1 MAKFPLRM
9 NGVDVYDIDALK
21 KNFDIQTLVDN
32 RTKLAG
38 WLKGADEEELVQ
50 KVKALSHD
58 LSNGGWLDAVAPIL
72 GIEAELAHA
81 RELIAEK
88 QREEEARK
96 QREAE
101 ARRQREEEAR
111 RRREEEERKQ
121 REAEKTR
128 QAQREVKKMTSEEI
142 SLLQEAMKHAEKNGT
157 VESVEDLAFALKNWA
172 YFAVVG
178 ELAEQ
183 VKEIL
188 SLSQE
193 DWVKMIDAL
202 YDTEGDEFDRKDRL
216 LALRDL
222 RSIKI
227 LSGKGIQFAIS
238 CCASDNGEI
247 LLGLSSCTLLDE
259 GDDIVLLESEYL
271 YAEETCLTCSSWEG
285 DRFHLDLKGYCPKW
299 KGEVFP
305 SSPCSQWKRCLTFHL
320 GKVIASILN

>member
-38 WLKGADEEELVQ
+38 WLKGADEEELAQ

-88 QREEEARK
+88 EREEE
-96 QREAE
+96 E
-101 ARRQREEEAR
+101 RRQREEEAR
-111 RRREEEERKQ
+111 RQRVEEARKQREEEAPKQREEEERRQ

-128 QAQREVKKMTSEEI
+128 QAQLEVEKMTSEEI

-157 VESVEDLAFALKNWA
+157 VESVEDLAFALKNWR

-227 LSGKGIQFAIS
+227 LSGKGIQFAVS

-259 GDDIVLLESEYL
+259 GDDIVLLESTYL
-271 YAEETCLTCSSWEG
+271 YAE
-285 DRFHLDLKGYCPKW
+285 
-299 KGEVFP
+299 
-305 SSPCSQWKRCLTFHL
+305 KRCLTFHL

>member
-1 MAKFPLRM
+1 
-9 NGVDVYDIDALK
+9 
-21 KNFDIQTLVDN
+21 
-32 RTKLAG
+32 
-38 WLKGADEEELVQ
+38 
-50 KVKALSHD
+50 
-58 LSNGGWLDAVAPIL
+58 
-72 GIEAELAHA
+72 
-81 RELIAEK
+81 
-88 QREEEARK
+88 
-96 QREAE
+96 
-101 ARRQREEEAR
+101 
-111 RRREEEERKQ
+111 
-121 REAEKTR
+121 
-128 QAQREVKKMTSEEI
+128 
-142 SLLQEAMKHAEKNGT
+142 MKHAEKNGT